1 MVKVVRDYSTKS
13 TWAWM
18 ESRILDWTAHDMVQ
32 GVAVALTRSSGIGKG
47 ATFNHR
53 FMLHNI
59 KVKRKIRKDM
69 KLSLQAMAI
78 ATTTVTVCN
87 HFYSLWKASH
97 LLV

>member
-59 KVKRKIRKDM
+59 KVKRKIRKDI
-69 KLSLQAMAI
+69 KLSL
-78 ATTTVTVCN
+78 
-87 HFYSLWKASH
+87 
-97 LLV
+97 